1 MPHLKPHN
9 LPLSL
14 LQVLI
19 TALQTRPHNCDG
31 AVIFQVGKDA
41 LPNPQLAK
49 HDGVVNDM
57 LGGPKVILIDDDE
70 NDDVVS
76 SPQTSAA
83 EMDRRSSRINR
94 GTADRAKAEVA
105 KFGVSLFHIK
115 SLPTGCLTLFTSL
128 MTKVDGV
135 EPIPSTEDP
144 TKATI
149 ASPARDRNG

>member
-1 MPHLKPHN
+1 M
-9 LPLSL
+9 
-14 LQVLI
+14 QALI

-31 AVIFQVGKDA
+31 AVTFQVGKDA

-49 HDGVVNDM
+49 HDGLVNDM
-57 LGGPKVILIDDDE
+57 LGGPKVILIDDE
-70 NDDVVS
+70 KDDVAL

-115 SLPTGCLTLFTSL
+115 PLPAGCLTLFTSL
-128 MTKVDGV
+128 VPKADGV
-135 EPIPSTEDP
+135 EPIPCTEDP